1 MFFERFPSVLE
12 SNVLGDESV
21 DVFILSENKRLLQNF
36 MVLLTTYQLV
46 IIFIGALV
54 LLKK

>member
-1 MFFERFPSVLE
+1 ME

-36 MVLLTTYQLV
+36 MLLLTTYQLV

>member
-1 MFFERFPSVLE
+1 MCS
-12 SNVLGDESV
+12 GDEFV

-36 MVLLTTYQLV
+36 MLLLTTYQLV

-54 LLKK
+54 LLTK

>member
-1 MFFERFPSVLE
+1 ME
-12 SNVLGDESV
+12 SSVLGDESV

-36 MVLLTTYQLV
+36 MLLLTTYQLV